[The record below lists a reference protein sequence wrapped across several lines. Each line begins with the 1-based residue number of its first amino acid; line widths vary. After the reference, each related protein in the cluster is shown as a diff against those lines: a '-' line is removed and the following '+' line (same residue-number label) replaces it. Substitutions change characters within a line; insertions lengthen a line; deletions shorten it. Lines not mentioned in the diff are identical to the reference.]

1 MDGKITTG
9 MNVKKFLVKKISKHK
24 EQKSILIEQNYSH
37 PIENH
42 KAEKNYVYKGRTIL
56 RE

>member
-1 MDGKITTG
+1 MDDKITTG

-24 EQKSILIEQNYSH
+24 EQKNISIEQSYRH

-42 KAEKNYVYKGRTIL
+42 KTDKNSVYRERTIL
-56 RE
+56 NE